1 MGRRSSAFTEAL
13 LAARQIPLISR
24 IPSRFMMTGRNRFGC
39 IALFWLSAANP
50 LIQRLQMNR
59 LRHIRC
65 KFYNGQPLFVSS
77 FIVSPAIPFSVKIHS
92 CHTRNELSRT
102 F

>member
-1 MGRRSSAFTEAL
+1 
-13 LAARQIPLISR
+13 
-24 IPSRFMMTGRNRFGC
+24 MMTGRNRFGC

-92 CHTRNELSRT
+92 CHTGFTMDIQRKLQPYLS
-102 F
+102 